1 MVTAD
6 RLPMRDVLVD
16 QLNWSEDDAR
26 AFLDV
31 LFAPT
36 ENLATK
42 DDVAAVRADLTA
54 VREELRGE
62 IHGVREELRGEIH
75 GVREE
80 LRGEIH
86 GVREEL
92 RGEINGVRE
101 ELREEIKAAS
111 DDLRRYVDQ
120 RLAELEKREQERES
134 RIFAEFKAQVRA
146 VELRMALLFIGGF
159 GALVGLIIERT

>member
-16 QLNWSEDDAR
+16 QLNWSENDAR

-42 DDVAAVRADLTA
+42 DDIAAVRADLTAARDDLTA

-62 IHGVREELRGEIH
+62 IN
-75 GVREE
+75 
-80 LRGEIH
+80 

-101 ELREEIKAAS
+101 ELREEIKTAS

-120 RLAELEKREQERES
+120 RLAELEKREQEREF

-146 VELRMALLFIGGF
+146 AELRMALLFIGGF

>member
-16 QLNWSEDDAR
+16 QLNWSENDAR

-42 DDVAAVRADLTA
+42 DDIAAVRADLTA

-62 IHGVREELRGEIH
+62 INSVREEF
-75 GVREE
+75 
-80 LRGEIH
+80 
-86 GVREEL
+86 
-92 RGEINGVRE
+92 
-101 ELREEIKAAS
+101 REEIKTAN

-120 RLAELEKREQERES
+120 RLAELEKREQEREF

-146 VELRMALLFIGGF
+146 AELRMALLFIGGF

>member
-6 RLPMRDVLVD
+6 RLPMRDVLVE

-62 IHGVREELRGEIH
+62 IS
-75 GVREE
+75 
-80 LRGEIH
+80 

>member
-54 VREELRGE
+54 VREDLRGE
-62 IHGVREELRGEIH
+62 I
-75 GVREE
+75 
-80 LRGEIH
+80 
-86 GVREEL
+86 
-92 RGEINGVRE
+92 
-101 ELREEIKAAS
+101 KAATS

-120 RLAELEKREQERES
+120 RPAELEKREQEREFC
-134 RIFAEFKAQVRA
+134 IIAKFKAQVRA

-159 GALVGLIIERT
+159 GALAGLIIERT

>member
-16 QLNWSEDDAR
+16 QLSWSEDDAR

-42 DDVAAVRADLTA
+42 DDIVAARADLTA
-54 VREELRGE
+54 VRGELRGE
-62 IHGVREELRGEIH
+62 IKAAREDLRGEISGVREELRGEI
-75 GVREE
+75 
-80 LRGEIH
+80 
-86 GVREEL
+86 
-92 RGEINGVRE
+92 
-101 ELREEIKAAS
+101 KAAHE
-111 DDLRRYVDQ
+111 DLRRYIDQ
-120 RLAELEKREQERES
+120 RLAELEKREQEREL
-134 RIFAEFKAQVRA
+134 RIFAEVKTQLRA
-146 VELRMALLFIGGF
+146 AELRMALLFIGGF

>member
-54 VREELRGE
+54 VREELTA
-62 IHGVREELRGEIH
+62 VREELRGEIN

>member
-62 IHGVREELRGEIH
+62 IS
-75 GVREE
+75 
-80 LRGEIH
+80 

>member
-16 QLNWSEDDAR
+16 QLSWSEDDAR

-42 DDVAAVRADLTA
+42 DDIVAARADLTA

-62 IHGVREELRGEIH
+62 ISGVREELRD
-75 GVREE
+75 
-80 LRGEIH
+80 
-86 GVREEL
+86 
-92 RGEINGVRE
+92 
-101 ELREEIKAAS
+101 EIKAAHE
-111 DDLRRYVDQ
+111 DLRRYIDQ
-120 RLAELEKREQERES
+120 RLAELEKREQEREL
-134 RIFAEFKAQVRA
+134 RIFAEVKAQLRA

>member
-1 MVTAD
+1 
-6 RLPMRDVLVD
+6 MRDVLVE

-42 DDVAAVRADLTA
+42 DDIAAVRADLTA

-62 IHGVREELRGEIH
+62 IS
-75 GVREE
+75 
-80 LRGEIH
+80 

>member
-1 MVTAD
+1 
-6 RLPMRDVLVD
+6 MRDVLVD

-54 VREELRGE
+54 VREDLRGE
-62 IHGVREELRGEIH
+62 I
-75 GVREE
+75 
-80 LRGEIH
+80 
-86 GVREEL
+86 
-92 RGEINGVRE
+92 
-101 ELREEIKAAS
+101 KDAS

-120 RLAELEKREQERES
+120 RPAELEKREQEREFC
-134 RIFAEFKAQVRA
+134 IIAEFKAQVRA

>member
-62 IHGVREELRGEIH
+62 INDVREELRGEIN
-75 GVREE
+75 
-80 LRGEIH
+80 

-146 VELRMALLFIGGF
+146 VELRMALLFTGGF